1 MSSGMTP
8 STTLDLFG
16 RNNIARSRHVTRE
29 TLAEGASSL
38 QLLSG
43 ALNYGFTLVIEVLF
57 GRFKSFLVH
66 DTAM

>member
-8 STTLDLFG
+8 STTSDLFG
-16 RNNIARSRHVTRE
+16 RNNTARSRHVTRE

-43 ALNYGFTLVIEVLF
+43 ALNYGFSLRLSSKCCLVASKVF
-57 GRFKSFLVH
+57 
-66 DTAM
+66 

>member
-43 ALNYGFTLVIEVLF
+43 ALNYGFSLRLSLKCCLVASKVF
-57 GRFKSFLVH
+57 
-66 DTAM
+66 